1 LQQLNAGSAQGFE
14 AGIFKKQMRR
24 RWKMKS
30 VMTRI
35 AAALLL
41 ASASTGALAFTPEDT
56 PIRPTSG
63 VFSMYSQGGFDTSG
77 VVANFD
83 APINVDATI
92 TASINWDIGTW
103 EVSSYQFFYGL
114 QWTASNGS
122 LITRSGDYGL
132 TTTGYVTWGGG
143 PVANDGT
150 MYFTVGPNQIAGVID
165 FAWGASSGIRVVNVW
180 DINPDFSLTAAS
192 VAGMENG
199 PFPGFNAAFDFGPV
213 ATIPEASTYTMLL
226 AGLGLIGAAARRK
239 AKPRTG
245 APS

>member
-1 LQQLNAGSAQGFE
+1 
-14 AGIFKKQMRR
+14 MRR
-24 RWKMKS
+24 RYKMKS
-30 VMTRI
+30 VKTRI

-41 ASASTGALAFTPEDT
+41 ASACTGALAAFTPEHT

-83 APINVDATI
+83 APIYVDTMI
-92 TASINWDIGTW
+92 EASINWDIGTW
-103 EVSSYQFFYGL
+103 EVSFPQFFYSL
-114 QWTASNGS
+114 QWTASNGQ
-122 LITRSGDYGL
+122 LVMAPGNYAIDTVTGTVMSGA
-132 TTTGYVTWGGG
+132 G
-143 PVANDGT
+143 PVAHDGT

-165 FAWGASSGIRVVNVW
+165 FAWGTSSSIRVVNVW

-199 PFPGFNAAFDFGPV
+199 PWPGFNAALDFGPV

-226 AGLGLIGAAARRK
+226 AGLGLVGAAARRK

>member
-1 LQQLNAGSAQGFE
+1 MNSA
-14 AGIFKKQMRR
+14 
-24 RWKMKS
+24 
-30 VMTRI
+30 MTRI
-35 AAALLL
+35 AAALMF
-41 ASASTGALAFTPEDT
+41 ASASTGALAFTPEHT

-83 APINVDATI
+83 APVTVDATI
-92 TASINWDIGTW
+92 EASINWDIGTW
-103 EVSSYQFFYGL
+103 EVSSYQFFYSL
-114 QWTASNGS
+114 QWTMSNGQ
-122 LITRSGDYGL
+122 LLMAPGDYAIN
-132 TTTGYVTWGGG
+132 TVTGTVMSGAG

-165 FAWGASSGIRVVNVW
+165 FAWGTSSSIRIVNVW

-199 PFPGFNAAFDFGPV
+199 PWPGFNAAFDFGPV

-226 AGLGLIGAAARRK
+226 AGLGLVGVAVRRK
-239 AKPRTG
+239 PKPRTG